1 MTRFSA
7 RARKYLMALGGIG
20 MLVGLRYLE
29 VEIPGLPQWVMEV
42 LVGLAVSEGVYQTPN
57 NIIRRV
63 ESQPIDISGDDA

>member
-7 RARKYLMALGGIG
+7 RARKYLIALGGIG
-20 MLVGLRYLE
+20 LLVLLRYLE
-29 VEIPGLPQWVMEV
+29 MEIPGLSNDVRDV
-42 LVGLAVSEGVYQTPN
+42 LVGLATAEGVYQTPN

>member
-7 RARKYLMALGGIG
+7 RARKYIMALGGIG

-42 LVGLAVSEGVYQTPN
+42 LVGLATAEGVYQTPN

>member
-63 ESQPIDISGDDA
+63 ERPPFEISDDDA